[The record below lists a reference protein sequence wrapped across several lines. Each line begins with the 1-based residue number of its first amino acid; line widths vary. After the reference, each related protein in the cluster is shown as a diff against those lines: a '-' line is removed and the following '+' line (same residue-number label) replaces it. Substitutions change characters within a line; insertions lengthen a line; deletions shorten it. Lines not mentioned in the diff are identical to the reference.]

1 MIKRMEK
8 IVTKLS
14 AIFGIIESGYVSN
27 EKKLVYDS
35 FISHR
40 YSHIILES
48 VIDNKWP
55 TYIL

>member
-14 AIFGIIESGYVSN
+14 AIFGIIESGDVPN

-40 YSHIILES
+40 YFSHYFRIC
-48 VIDNKWP
+48 DRQ
-55 TYIL
+55 